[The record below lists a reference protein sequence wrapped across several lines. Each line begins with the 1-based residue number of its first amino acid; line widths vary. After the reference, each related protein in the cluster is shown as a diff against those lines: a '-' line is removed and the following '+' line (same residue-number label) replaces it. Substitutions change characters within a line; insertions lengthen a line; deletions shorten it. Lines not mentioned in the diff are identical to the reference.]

1 MRMKILIKIKI
12 LLIKLTYNHLKL
24 NSLKYLFIKIV
35 KAV

>member
-1 MRMKILIKIKI
+1 MKLFS
-12 LLIKLTYNHLKL
+12 LIKLTYNHLKL